1 MTVWVEGVGVVEAR
15 KGECFPSLLADW
27 AVGEVVL
34 LVLNLKKNT
43 HTVYFPCFK
52 MSVLQKEQSGW

>member
-15 KGECFPSLLADW
+15 KGECFPSLLAEW

-34 LVLNLKKNT
+34 LVLNFKKT
-43 HTVYFPCFK
+43 HTLYTFLALK
-52 MSVLQKEQSGW
+52 